1 MESRNNGGKKL
12 MVILIIILSIIS
24 IGSLGYIIYD
34 KVIDDNK
41 SSNNVD
47 TDEKQNDDNKGSND
61 VSTNEKEVKV
71 EVATEYEYSVYARG
85 ISQKSETEK
94 EGTTLFKVKLPKI
107 VNGTLDAE
115 KLNKKMLADA
125 SKNVADAVK
134 CREELYPCFGEGL
147 TTSYE
152 YLIKNNVLAIYIYES
167 TPSGNIG
174 VGTSGN
180 GLDKSIYFYNIKTG
194 KIIDKISEAARLME
208 IKDLG
213 EVKNYSDL
221 DNCGTIDYS
230 IKNGVLS
237 INASFDQ
244 GV

>member
-1 MESRNNGGKKL
+1 MESRNSGGKKL
-12 MVILIIILSIIS
+12 MVILVIILSIIS
-24 IGSLGYIIYD
+24 IGSLGYIVYD

-41 SSNNVD
+41 SSNDVN

-71 EVATEYEYSVYARG
+71 EVATEYEYEFNDYDNG
-85 ISQKSETEK
+85 D
-94 EGTTLFKVKLPKI
+94 TLFKVKLPKI